1 MATPSPT
8 PPSTPR
14 HVDPAAPRPGTLPR
28 FRCAAIDLL
37 HGHNRAALVIGPLDL
52 PSRAVAA
59 ERIVRLA
66 RLGPHTRVGL
76 LPSPHRRDW
85 VFDPDA
91 AADSVADAPPPA
103 PGTDPARLFEALY
116 ALPHRPLRI
125 VLAGD
130 HLALD
135 YDHGLGDL
143 TLLNLIVDVIVGAVD
158 PSTLPRRGPAV
169 SPLLVAS
176 ALTVAD
182 PRRVAALLR
191 FRSHREP
198 AESAFTNRPVPPRR
212 PVSANVHIAA
222 PDVDAIRA
230 ARTSSMP
237 ETGLF
242 AVCTVALVEALTEAG
257 VRLDPM
263 VTLPFDVRTSLPA
276 RVRTYA
282 NFSAG
287 LSFPVDHT
295 TSAPALQRAMTA
307 SARMG
312 RPTANL
318 AVATIKTLR
327 RHSHRSAS
335 PGQHIHVPAEGEVR
349 AELLHSSVGHLPGR
363 ERGWQWSDPARA
375 AVIAVATPPSAAG
388 ITVTTGFVGGGIS
401 MTAAFRDD
409 VFDPARIRA
418 AMEAVAGH
426 AARIVGVP

>member
-8 PPSTPR
+8 PASTPR
-14 HVDPAAPRPGTLPR
+14 HVDPPAPRPGTLSR
-28 FRCAAIDLL
+28 IRCAAIDLL

-52 PSRAVAA
+52 PSRADAA
-59 ERIVRLA
+59 DRIVRLA
-66 RLGPHTRVGL
+66 RMGPHTRVGL
-76 LPSPHRRDW
+76 LPSPHRREW

-91 AADSVADAPPPA
+91 AADSIVDAPPPV
-103 PGTDPARLFEALY
+103 PGADPARLLDVLY
-116 ALPHRPLRI
+116 TLPHRPLRI

-176 ALTVAD
+176 AITVAD
-182 PRRVAALLR
+182 PRRAAALLR
-191 FRSHREP
+191 FHKRRDTVDP
-198 AESAFTNRPVPPRR
+198 MLARRPVPPRR
-212 PVSANVHIAA
+212 PVSANVHIPASG
-222 PDVDAIRA
+222 VDAVRA
-230 ARTSSMP
+230 ARAGSMP
-237 ETGLF
+237 GTGLF
-242 AVCTVALVEALTEAG
+242 AIHTVALVAALTEAG

-263 VTLPFDVRTSLPA
+263 VTLPFDARPYLPTSM
-276 RVRTYA
+276 RTYA

-287 LSFPVDHT
+287 LSFPVHET
-295 TSAPALQRAMTA
+295 TSAAELQHAMTA

-318 AVATIKTLR
+318 ALATLKTLR
-327 RHSHRSAS
+327 RARSRGTAATS
-335 PGQHIHVPAEGEVR
+335 TQHVPAEGPVR
-349 AELLHSSVGHLPGR
+349 AELLHSSVGHLPGHD
-363 ERGWQWSDPARA
+363 RGWQWSDPARA
-375 AVIAVATPPSAAG
+375 TVIGVATPPSAAG
-388 ITVTTGFVGGGIS
+388 ITVTTGFVDGGIS

-409 VFDPARIRA
+409 IFDPARIRA
-418 AMEAVAGH
+418 AMDAVAGH

>member
-8 PPSTPR
+8 PASTPR
-14 HVDPAAPRPGTLPR
+14 HVDPPAPRPGALRR

-59 ERIVRLA
+59 DRIVRLA
-66 RLGPHTRVGL
+66 RMGPHTRVGL
-76 LPSPHRRDW
+76 LPSPHRRNW

-91 AADSVADAPPPA
+91 AADSVVDAPRPA
-103 PGTDPARLFEALY
+103 PGTDPARLFDALY
-116 ALPHRPLRI
+116 SLPHRPLRI

-143 TLLNLIVDVIVGAVD
+143 TLLNLIVDVIVGAID

-182 PRRVAALLR
+182 PRRAASLLR
-191 FRSHREP
+191 FQWRREP
-198 AESAFTNRPVPPRR
+198 AEPVVAHRPVPPRR

-222 PDVDAIRA
+222 ADVDAIRA

-237 ETGLF
+237 GTGLF
-242 AVCTVALVEALTEAG
+242 AVYTVALVAALTEAG

-263 VTLPFDVRTSLPA
+263 VTLPFDARTYLPA
-276 RVRTYA
+276 GVRTYA

-287 LSFPVDHT
+287 LSFPVDDA
-295 TSAPALQRAMTA
+295 TSAAALQRAMTA

-312 RPTANL
+312 RPAANL
-318 AVATIKTLR
+318 ALATIKTLR
-327 RHSHRSAS
+327 RRTGGAAS
-335 PGQHIHVPAEGEVR
+335 GQHLPADGEVR

-409 VFDPARIRA
+409 VVDPARIRA
-418 AMEAVAGH
+418 AMDAVAGH

>member
-8 PPSTPR
+8 PASTPR
-14 HVDPAAPRPGTLPR
+14 HVDPPASRPGTLSR

-59 ERIVRLA
+59 DRIVRLA
-66 RLGPHTRVGL
+66 RVGPHTRVGL
-76 LPSPHRRDW
+76 LPSPHRREW

-91 AADSVADAPPPA
+91 AADSVVDASPPA
-103 PGTDPARLFEALY
+103 PGTDPARLFDVLY
-116 ALPHRPLRI
+116 SLPHRPLRI

-158 PSTLPRRGPAV
+158 PSTLPRRGPV
-169 SPLLVAS
+169 LPPLLVAS
-176 ALTVAD
+176 AITVAD
-182 PRRVAALLR
+182 PRRAVSLLR
-191 FRSHREP
+191 FQRHREP
-198 AESAFTNRPVPPRR
+198 VEPPRTRRPVPPRR

-222 PDVDAIRA
+222 PAVDAIRA
-230 ARTSSMP
+230 GRTSSMP
-237 ETGLF
+237 GTGLF
-242 AVCTVALVEALTEAG
+242 AIYTVALVAALTEAG

-263 VTLPFDVRTSLPA
+263 VTLPFDA
-276 RVRTYA
+276 RTYLPSA
-282 NFSAG
+282 MRTYGNFSAG
-287 LSFPVDHT
+287 LSFPVDEA
-295 TSAPALQRAMTA
+295 TSAAALQRAMTA

-318 AVATIKTLR
+318 ALATIKTLCR
-327 RHSHRSAS
+327 PRDDRGSAS
-335 PGQHIHVPAEGEVR
+335 PAQHVPADGRVR
-349 AELLHSSVGHLPGR
+349 AELLHSSVGHLPGH

-375 AVIAVATPPSAAG
+375 AVIGVATPPSATG
-388 ITVTTGFVGGGIS
+388 ITVTTGFVGGAVS

-418 AMEAVAGH
+418 AMDAVAGH
-426 AARIVGVP
+426 AVRIVGVS